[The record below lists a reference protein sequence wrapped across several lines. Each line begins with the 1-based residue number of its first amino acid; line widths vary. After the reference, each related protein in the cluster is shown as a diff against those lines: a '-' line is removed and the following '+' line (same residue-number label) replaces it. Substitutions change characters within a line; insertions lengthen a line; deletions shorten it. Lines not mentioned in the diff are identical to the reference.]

1 MAKSLRRIGDITK
14 MEVEIEKDSKDAT
27 LWECDEL
34 ALRFLLEDGK
44 LNLCLRNLIAFKE
57 QQRKMRRER
66 KSVTMTIAE
75 AMKDFE
81 VGSGIMLKHA
91 WLHVEAMQMTD
102 MPALVEH
109 CAAVLS
115 EVVTNPAQIS
125 GRDLTDLQEVVC
137 IYYIAIL
144 LSHMEDIEESRIMP
158 LIEKTNIVSILL
170 SFLDIHWQALQPADW
185 EKAAEALSLVF
196 DSEVFASN
204 EDKYFTG
211 DDDVKHLVQFHDS
224 VIAEMVE
231 DNRDVRRKLRPMLD
245 VVDDLRD

>member
-1 MAKSLRRIGDITK
+1 
-14 MEVEIEKDSKDAT
+14 
-27 LWECDEL
+27 
-34 ALRFLLEDGK
+34 
-44 LNLCLRNLIAFKE
+44 
-57 QQRKMRRER
+57 
-66 KSVTMTIAE
+66 
-75 AMKDFE
+75 
-81 VGSGIMLKHA
+81 
-91 WLHVEAMQMTD
+91 MTD
-102 MPALVEH
+102 MAALVEH